1 MKVDFTLRK
10 HVKYQFLFSS
20 VQFFLLFVFLI
31 ISSSLFAQQKI
42 TGRVAAG
49 DTALQGVTVSVKGTT
64 ISTQTDANGR
74 FTINAAPN
82 ATLVITSVGYLPQ
95 EIPASNKTSTNNI
108 RLSSAVQQMSE
119 VIVVGY
125 GTQKRATVT
134 GSVATVKG
142 TELQKSPSVNLS
154 NSIAGRMPG
163 VIAMNGSGEPGYD
176 GSSIRIRGSN
186 TLGNNDALIV
196 IDGVPARS
204 GGIDRLNPADIENIS
219 VLKDASAAIYG
230 ARAANGVI
238 LVTTRH
244 GKTGKPQISYS
255 ANQGWSQPTV
265 VPKMASASQYAQM
278 VNEIDLY
285 NLPSQYWKVASDSF
299 KLTGRFTRPDN
310 GAVSN
315 STFTPDDLKK
325 FNDGSD
331 PWGHPNTDWFGAAL
345 KTWSPQSRHNLQLS
359 GGTETVK
366 YLASLGYQ
374 NQDAYYKNSATGYKQ
389 YDMRVNLDAKVNRY
403 INTTIGIAARQENR
417 FFPTKPAGAIFRMLS
432 RGYPYKPAYWP
443 NGLPGPDI
451 ENGEQP
457 VVITTSQTGYDRD
470 TRYYYQANGKIII
483 DIPGVQGLKLTG
495 NVALDRYVKQNKTF
509 QTPWFVYSWDNVSY
523 EEDGKTPKLQQVK
536 RGPDQATLG
545 QANEDQLNS
554 MLEGILSYDHALG
567 DHNITLLGGVTR
579 ETIKNSFFSAY
590 RRYFTSTAIDQLF
603 AGGNAEK
610 DNYGSAFE
618 RARLNYFGRAGYN
631 YKEKYIAEFLWRYDG
646 SYMFAEDKRFGFF
659 PGISVGWR
667 ISEENFFKNNIKAIN
682 YLKFRGSYGQLGNDQ
697 VYFNGSL
704 REYDYLPTYGFGT
717 YVTGGQ
723 VSQTLYENGVP
734 NPNLTWEVANNFNL
748 GLDGALFNGK
758 VNFELDYF
766 KNRRSNILWRRN
778 ASIPQTTGMTLPA
791 ENIGKVDNQGYEFKV
806 GYNGRVGDFRFNVSV
821 NGGYA
826 RNKIIFW
833 DETPGAP
840 AWQKS
845 TGSPINT
852 NLYYVYDGIFAT
864 DKDVADNKLDY
875 SGVGAST
882 IRPGDMKF
890 KDINGDGKLNGDDRV
905 RSGKNSQPTFQGG
918 FSLGAQYKNFDLSIL
933 FQGARGGEIFFQTE
947 SGTIGNF
954 LEWSYLNRWT
964 LDNPSTVHP
973 RTVDRNNQY
982 FSNGNTYWLRS
993 TDYIRLKNLEVGYN
1007 LSPNLIRRIGITNL
1021 RVYANGLNLLTWD
1034 KIGFLD
1040 PESFGGNVAYYPQ
1053 ARVINTGVTV
1063 TF

>member
-1 MKVDFTLRK
+1 MKITFTLPK
-10 HVKYQFLFSS
+10 HVKYQFLFSA
-20 VQFFLLFVFLI
+20 VPFFLLFFFLMG
-31 ISSSLFAQQKI
+31 SSSLFAQQKI

-49 DTALQGVTVSVKGTT
+49 DTALQGATVSVKGTT

-82 ATLVITSVGYLPQ
+82 ATLVVTSVGYSMQELPVG
-95 EIPASNKTSTNNI
+95 NKSSLNVK
-108 RLSSAVQQMSE
+108 LSSSAQQMSE

-142 TELQKSPSVNLS
+142 TELQKSPAVNLS

-163 VIAMNGSGEPGYD
+163 VIAMNASGEPGYD

-238 LVTTRH
+238 LVTTKR
-244 GKTGKPQISYS
+244 GKIGKPQISYS

-265 VPKMASASQYAQM
+265 VPKMASASQYAQL

-315 STFTPDDLKK
+315 ATFTPNDLKK
-325 FNDGSD
+325 FDDGSD

-359 GGTETVK
+359 GGTENVK

-403 INTTIGIAARQENR
+403 INTTIGITARQENR
-417 FFPTKPAGAIFRMLS
+417 FFPTQGAGDIFRMLS
-432 RGYPYKPAYWP
+432 RGYPYKPAFWP

-451 ENGEQP
+451 ENGQQP

-470 TRYYYQANGKIII
+470 TRYYYQTNGRVII
-483 DIPGVQGLKLTG
+483 DIPGVPGLKVTG
-495 NVALDRYVKQNKTF
+495 NVALDRYVKQNKRF

-523 EEDGKTPKLQQVK
+523 EADGKTPKLQQVK

-545 QANEDQLNS
+545 QGNEDQFNA
-554 MLEGILSYDHALG
+554 MLEGIVSYDHGFG
-567 DHNITLLGGVTR
+567 DHNITLLAGVTR
-579 ETIKNSFFSAY
+579 ETIKNSSFSAY

-646 SYMFAEDKRFGFF
+646 SYMFAQDNRFGFF

-697 VYFNGSL
+697 VYFNNIL
-704 REYDYLPTYGFGT
+704 REYDYLPTYGFNT

-734 NPNLTWEVANNFNL
+734 NPNLTWEVANNLNL

-758 VNFELDYF
+758 VNFEFDYF

-778 ASIPQTTGMTLPA
+778 ASIPQTTGMSLPA

-806 GYNGRVGDFRFNVSV
+806 GYNGRVGDFRYNVSV

-826 RNKIIFW
+826 KNKIIFW

-840 AWQKS
+840 TWQKS
-845 TGSPINT
+845 TGNPINT
-852 NLYYVYDGIFAT
+852 NLYYVYNGIFTT

-890 KDINGDGKLNGDDRV
+890 KDINGDGKLTGDDQV
-905 RSGKNSQPTFQGG
+905 RSNKNNQPTFQGG
-918 FSLGAQYKNFDLSIL
+918 LSLGAQFKNFDLSIL

-964 LDNPSTVHP
+964 VDNPSTVAP
-973 RTVDRNNQY
+973 RIVDRNNQY
-982 FSNGNTYWLRS
+982 FSGGNTYWLRS
-993 TDYIRLKNLEVGYN
+993 TDYIRLKNVEIGYN
-1007 LSPNLIRRIGITNL
+1007 LSPNLIKRIGISNL
-1021 RVYANGLNLLTWD
+1021 RVYANGLNLITWD

-1040 PESFGGNVAYYPQ
+1040 PESLGGNVAYYPQ